1 MNLNEI
7 YGRLQEIDLGAAVTA
22 IQSRDHALTQAEMIG
37 LIVAAAVGLLFCLF
51 GLKLVRMWAA
61 LLGLA
66 VGFAGGCAAA
76 SAAGLNETGIL
87 IAGAAAGIIVAAL
100 GAALYRV
107 GVFITVFLS
116 VGFFVVRIV
125 GTQDW
130 IMLAVCAGIALI
142 AAILAVKFVTVMT
155 IFATAVCGAV
165 TAGPAVYYLIP
176 ETGAGHILSIVLCA
190 VFGALGVWVQ
200 LLLESRRRKKKNL
213 EKAAEIRAEHSTAN
227 EVERARAMMDE
238 LDGAEESS
246 GSGTE
251 ERETRASGLDKDNEL
266 ETVSLDDIE
275 EIDEDDL

>member
-1 MNLNEI
+1 
-7 YGRLQEIDLGAAVTA
+7 
-22 IQSRDHALTQAEMIG
+22 
-37 LIVAAAVGLLFCLF
+37 
-51 GLKLVRMWAA
+51 
-61 LLGLA
+61 
-66 VGFAGGCAAA
+66 
-76 SAAGLNETGIL
+76 
-87 IAGAAAGIIVAAL
+87 
-100 GAALYRV
+100 
-107 GVFITVFLS
+107 
-116 VGFFVVRIV
+116 
-125 GTQDW
+125 
-130 IMLAVCAGIALI
+130 MLAVCAGIALI